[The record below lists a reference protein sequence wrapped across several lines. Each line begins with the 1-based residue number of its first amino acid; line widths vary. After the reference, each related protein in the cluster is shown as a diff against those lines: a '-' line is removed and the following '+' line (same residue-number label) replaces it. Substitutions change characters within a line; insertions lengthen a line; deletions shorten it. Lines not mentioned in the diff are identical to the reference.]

1 MMSTLK
7 QVAETA
13 SELGQHVMDSAEDFS
28 RTASRKIAEVRDNTG
43 SALHSAASSVRQ
55 RSRAI
60 EQAARGTA
68 SKLDAAGSFVEDF
81 TSKNILASIRKFGRD
96 HSTGFVIAGLALG
109 FVAGAALTHSTRSRR

>member
-1 MMSTLK
+1 MSTLRT
-7 QVAETA
+7 VAETA
-13 SELGQHVMDSAEDFS
+13 SELGQQVMESAEDFS

-43 SALHSAASSVRQ
+43 SALHAAASSVRQ

-60 EQAARGTA
+60 DNAARGTA

-81 TSKNILASIRKFGRD
+81 TSKNALAKARKFGRE

-109 FVAGAALTHSTRSRR
+109 FVAGAALTRSTRSRG